1 VNSADAT
8 SNSFTHP
15 AILRVPLW
23 PISKMTDRACCSAR
37 IFTVRSVISSFSS
50 TACGF
55 GFKLFGDMSE
65 NEKRWSGTDP
75 ESLAEHLVRMG
86 DGQSAVEIINLIRKR
101 KADSSRLDAV
111 LEDAAGSKHADS
123 ALPGVEEDDADN
135 LARRGYLDEAL
146 FLFNRLSSLKRLKR
160 TSRAEV
166 VRRILS
172 LKDSVPGITDV
183 KKAEALLLEGKIAS
197 SLLSYRSLARRM
209 PSNWFVLQRA
219 NDLKELILDKDVPGT
234 VSCDK
239 GGIEDVLRLCLEG
252 RYADALSILSSTAI
266 GPDAA
271 PWLTRLFEAV
281 DRIRAVASRSTDTG
295 TSMAVTGR
303 MDNMSLVTLHLFMG
317 NVEEASGLLEK
328 LINRGEK
335 DDNAHLLL
343 DDLRVLL
350 SSIRSHGLS
359 AEKGD
364 RKMLSRQIEI
374 EQKDG
379 RAAPVSHGQMGRYS
393 SGRVSRNQTMAYASD
408 HDSSK
413 QEGTDPFQSPEPE
426 SSKAGAPVSRKTVP
440 AKPSVISK
448 SRVVNLEP
456 EKPPRPEVISDR
468 SKEIQ
473 PHWKETV
480 PVPESPFNIEEQA
493 RREQVSFKPEGYSVV
508 NESIP
513 DLDQQDDSQ
522 EKVPE
527 NPDPDPDPLTGQPI
541 IHISSSR
548 RKK

>member
-1 VNSADAT
+1 
-8 SNSFTHP
+8 
-15 AILRVPLW
+15 
-23 PISKMTDRACCSAR
+23 
-37 IFTVRSVISSFSS
+37 
-50 TACGF
+50 
-55 GFKLFGDMSE
+55 MSE
-65 NEKRWSGTDP
+65 KEKRWSGTDP

-101 KADSSRLDAV
+101 KKDSSRIDPI
-111 LEDAAGSKHADS
+111 LEDAAASKHADLS
-123 ALPGVEEDDADN
+123 LPGVQEGDADD

-183 KKAEALLLEGKIAS
+183 KKAEELLLEGRIAS

-209 PSNWFVLQRA
+209 PSNWFVVQRA
-219 NDLKELILDKDVPGT
+219 NDLKELILDEDVPGT
-234 VSCDK
+234 VSRDK
-239 GGIEDVLRLCLEG
+239 GSVEDVLRMCLEG
-252 RYADALSILSSTAI
+252 RYADALSVLSSTAI

-295 TSMAVTGR
+295 VSMAVTGR

-317 NVEEASGLLEK
+317 NVEEATGLLEK
-328 LINRGEK
+328 LINRGER
-335 DDNAHLLL
+335 DDNADLLF

-374 EQKDG
+374 EKREG
-379 RAAPVSHGQMGRYS
+379 RAAPVSRGQVGRYS
-393 SGRVSRNQTMAYASD
+393 SDSMSKNQTVAYAFD
-408 HDSSK
+408 QDSLK
-413 QEGTDPFQSPEPE
+413 QDGTDLFKSPEPE
-426 SSKAGAPVSRKTVP
+426 SRRAGAPVSRKTVP

-448 SRVVNLEP
+448 SRVVNVET
-456 EKPPRPEVISDR
+456 ERPPGPEVDSGGR
-468 SKEIQ
+468 AEIQ
-473 PHWKETV
+473 PHWKERV

-493 RREQVSFKPEGYSVV
+493 RRERVSFKPEGYSVV

-513 DLDQQDDSQ
+513 QLDEQDEQ
-522 EKVPE
+522 KEVPE
-527 NPDPDPDPLTGQPI
+527 DPNPNPLTGQPI